1 MTETV
6 ADPTTLLPRGLEALG
21 PITRTCLAWGVP
33 GSVPPVAWDVADW
46 AQELGALRVSRLS
59 PVALRLLTAMDGGRS
74 QAEGFGEVRAFL
86 EAEAR
91 GLACQA
97 MAAEAVAGAAL
108 RRLVDLGI
116 PVLVIKGPAVARFHP
131 EPGLRPFLDVD
142 VVVPPRSFGAALA
155 ALRQLGYERTP
166 ASVQP
171 WGWFDRVCLE
181 GVNVRRAGES
191 SIDVHHRIS
200 PWVFTGKLTAAAL
213 FARSE
218 PGEVARVPVRLVSA
232 EDALAIAALHV
243 VNDLW
248 KGDPSIQSWRDI
260 LVLTG
265 RLGRQGSTRAY
276 DQAGLRWLQP
286 LVESTCAVVAP
297 NSPGPG
303 DTARNALRDRLRR
316 RRLVW
321 LGWGRDSLPA
331 RHPAGWALRLP
342 LLRGAAF
349 LAGSAV
355 PSPSYARQKHGGYY
369 RYWRDSIQS
378 IVAAIAGT
386 DFRNEAL
393 PDGH

>member
-1 MTETV
+1 M
-6 ADPTTLLPRGLEALG
+6 D
-21 PITRTCLAWGVP
+21 AWV
-33 GSVPPVAWDVADW
+33 D
-46 AQELGALRVSRLS
+46 ELGALRAARLS
-59 PVALRLLTAMDGGRS
+59 QVALRLLAETDGDRRG
-74 QAEGFGEVRAFL
+74 AEGLDEVRVFL

-108 RRLVDLGI
+108 RRLIDLGI

-131 EPGLRPFLDVD
+131 EPGLRPYQDVD

-155 ALRQLGYERTP
+155 GLRELGYERTS

-171 WGWFDRVCLE
+171 WPWFDRVCLE
-181 GVNVRRAGES
+181 GLNVRRAGES

-200 PWVFTGKLTAAAL
+200 PWAFTRKLTADAL

-218 PGEVARVPVRLVSA
+218 PGEVARVPVQLASA
-232 EDALAIAALHV
+232 DDALAIAALHV

-260 LVLTG
+260 LVLTA
-265 RLGRQGSTRAY
+265 RLGPQGSSRAY

-297 NSPGPG
+297 NGSVAG
-303 DTARNALRDRLRR
+303 DAARLALRDRLRR

-355 PSPSYARQKHGGYY
+355 PSPSYARQKHGGYA
-369 RYWRDSIQS
+369 RYWRDSIHS
-378 IVAAIAGT
+378 IAAAIAGT

-393 PDGH
+393 PNGR